1 MNVVRSICCLIALV
15 LAWSA
20 QASPVRAQTAEDA
33 DAAQL
38 HQQVDALFAPWSG
51 ADTPGCAIGISRD
64 GALDYVRGYGVSNLE
79 YDVPITPES
88 IFHVASISKQFTAF
102 SILLLVHEGKLSLDD
117 DVRKYLPEL
126 PDYGKTITIAHLLHH
141 TSGLRE
147 QGQLLNLAGW
157 RGDDLSTEADMLW
170 AVTRQR
176 KLNFEPGSEVV
187 YVNAGYTLLGLVVKR
202 VTGQSLRAF
211 ADERIFQPL
220 GMRDTHF
227 HADHS
232 EIVKRR
238 TSAYRPGE
246 KGDWRVSIP
255 NYDHYGSTS
264 LFSTVGDLLKWQDN
278 LIRPRVGATAVM
290 ELMLTSGRLN
300 DGRSIGYG
308 GGVML
313 RTYRGLRIIEHD
325 GADAGYRA
333 DAMTFPDQRLSIA
346 VLCNSASVDPQELTQ
361 RIAEVYLG
369 DRMGPKVVPA
379 VEVPM
384 ATLRALAGT
393 YWSPLTDEVVRVEMK
408 DGVLRQVGART
419 AFVPI
424 GKDTFRPGESTHEWR
439 FRRSADGKHALSIRD
454 SWPTPRTFERFS
466 APMPTP
472 AALASFAGQYRGDEV
487 DMTYA
492 VRLADGKLAMRWPR
506 QKETVLEAVGGDR
519 FVSDMLGTV
528 TFTRT
533 ASGEVNGLMISNR
546 RLRRLRA
553 ERLATSKAPALAEGQ

>member
-1 MNVVRSICCLIALV
+1 MNAVRVSCCLVAAV

-20 QASPVRAQTAEDA
+20 QASPARAQAVEDA
-33 DAAQL
+33 DATRR
-38 HQQVDALFAPWSG
+38 HQQVDAIFAPWSG
-51 ADTPGCAIGISRD
+51 ADTPGCAVGISRD
-64 GALDYVRGYGVSNLE
+64 GVLDYARGYGVSNLE

-102 SILLLVHEGKLSLDD
+102 SILLLAHEGKLSLDD
-117 DVRKYLPEL
+117 DIRKYLPEL

-157 RGDDLSTEADMLW
+157 RSDDLSTQADMLW

-176 KLNFEPGSEVV
+176 KLNFDPGSEVV
-187 YVNAGYTLLGLVVKR
+187 YGNAGYTLLALVVKQ

-211 ADERIFQPL
+211 ADERIFRPL
-220 GMRDTHF
+220 GMSDTHF
-227 HADHS
+227 HVDHS

-238 TSAYRPGE
+238 TSAYRPGD
-246 KGDWRVSIP
+246 KGGWRVSIP

-264 LFSTVGDLLKWQDN
+264 LFTSVGDLLKWQDN
-278 LIRPRVGATAVM
+278 LIRPRAGATAVM
-290 ELMLTSGRLN
+290 ASMLTSGTLN

-313 RTYRGLRIIEHD
+313 STYRGLRTIEHD
-325 GADAGYRA
+325 GVDAGYRA
-333 DAMTFPDQRLSIA
+333 DALTFPDQRLNIA
-346 VLCNSASVDPQELTQ
+346 VLCNGASIEPQELAQ

-369 DRMGPKVVPA
+369 DRMGPKLVPA
-379 VEVPM
+379 VEAPM
-384 ATLRALAGT
+384 ATLQALAGT

-408 DGVLRQVGART
+408 DGALRQVGVKT

-424 GKDTFRPGESTHEWR
+424 GKDVFRPGESTHEWR
-439 FRRSADGKHALSIRD
+439 FRRSADGRHALSILD
-454 SWPTPRTFERFS
+454 FWPTARSFERVS

-472 AALASFAGQYRGDEV
+472 AALASFAGQYRSDEV

-492 VRLADGKLAMRWPR
+492 VRLADGKLTMRWSR
-506 QKETVLEAVGGDR
+506 QKETALEAVGGDR
-519 FVSDMLGTV
+519 FISDMLGTV

-533 ASGEVNGLMISNR
+533 ATGEVNGLMISNR
-546 RLRRLRA
+546 RLRRLHA
-553 ERLATSKAPALAEGQ
+553 ERLATSGASAQADGP